1 MQEFISGSMDLLEFE
16 ETLSHDRDRG
26 FCWFNE
32 TFVCPHPC
40 ALLCPPAVVLIY
52 FYLKEKQRRRINWR
66 INDLLLQCEL

>member
-40 ALLCPPAVVLIY
+40 ALLCPPAGCIDL
-52 FYLKEKQRRRINWR
+52 FLFERKTKEN
-66 INDLLLQCEL
+66 